1 MRLSVM
7 VFGLVCVCALV
18 IGTAAPVV
26 QDDDDVRGAFLTSRP
41 KDKPAS
47 SSTTPKTG
55 GRRKPKPP
63 DGGGST
69 GSSGGS
75 GKSGS
80 GNTGGSGNTAKT
92 DKTPKPQKPTPSPSP
107 SSSAPTPVNARRLGL
122 GVTLFMR
129 DSNGLAVRVDPD
141 HVFQKGDRVR
151 VVLETNTD
159 GYLYIF
165 NTTDNGP
172 ATMIYPDSQLDEA
185 GNYLQAHV
193 PFEIPST
200 ASAEERLR
208 WFAFDQVAGT
218 ERLFFVFT
226 REPLSGIPIDD
237 DLIALCKDSKER
249 CPLRPN
255 DEVWAAVQKHM
266 QEPLKT
272 DKEKQFGSAQT
283 SNEQQATAR
292 GLGLSKEDP
301 PPSLVMM
308 ASSPRSTLVAT
319 LDLIHK

>member
-18 IGTAAPVV
+18 IGTAAPLV
-26 QDDDDVRGAFLTSRP
+26 QDDEDVRGAFLTSRP
-41 KDKPAS
+41 KDKPSSS
-47 SSTTPKTG
+47 SSTPKTSS
-55 GRRKPKPP
+55 RRKPKPP
-63 DGGGST
+63 TGGGST
-69 GSSGGS
+69 GSGS

-80 GNTGGSGNTAKT
+80 GSSGSSGSSAKT
-92 DKTPKPQKPTPSPSP
+92 DKTPKPTPTPP
-107 SSSAPTPVNARRLGL
+107 PTPVNARRLGL
-122 GVTLFMR
+122 GVTLFIR

-165 NTTDNGP
+165 NTTDDGP
-172 ATMIYPDSQLDEA
+172 ATMIYPDSQLDDA

-200 ASAEERLR
+200 GSADERLR
-208 WFAFDQVAGT
+208 WFAFDQIAGT
-218 ERLFFVFT
+218 EHLFFVFT

-249 CPLRPN
+249 CMRPS

-272 DKEKQFGSAQT
+272 DKAQQFGGAQT
-283 SNEQQATAR
+283 STEQQATAR

>member
-7 VFGLVCVCALV
+7 IFGLVCVCALV
-18 IGTAAPVV
+18 IGTAAPLV
-26 QDDDDVRGAFLTSRP
+26 QDDEDVRGAFLTSRP
-41 KDKPAS
+41 KDKPPAS
-47 SSTTPKTG
+47 SSTAPRTG

-69 GSSGGS
+69 NPGGSGHSGGS
-75 GKSGS
+75 SSSSGRTS
-80 GNTGGSGNTAKT
+80 
-92 DKTPKPQKPTPSPSP
+92 KTPKPTPTPSTSTP
-107 SSSAPTPVNARRLGL
+107 PTPVNARRLGL

-141 HVFQKGDRVR
+141 HVFRKGDRVR
-151 VVLETNTD
+151 VLLETNTD

-165 NTTDNGP
+165 NTTDAGP
-172 ATMIYPDSQLDEA
+172 ATMIYPDSELDDA

-200 ASAEERLR
+200 NSADERLR
-208 WFAFDQVAGT
+208 WFAFDQTAGT

-226 REPLSGIPIDD
+226 REPLNGIPIDD
-237 DLIALCKDSKER
+237 DLIASCKESKER
-249 CPLRPN
+249 CMRPSS
-255 DEVWAAVQKHM
+255 EVWAVVQQHT

-272 DKEKQFGSAQT
+272 DKTKQFGGAQT
-283 SNEQQATAR
+283 STEEQAASR
-292 GLGLSKEDP
+292 GIGLSKEDP

>member
-18 IGTAAPVV
+18 IGTAAPLV

-41 KDKPAS
+41 KDKPVS
-47 SSTTPKTG
+47 SSSSPRPSSRRKTTPS
-55 GRRKPKPP
+55 
-63 DGGGST
+63 GGGST
-69 GSSGGS
+69 GGGSTGGGSSSGGS
-75 GKSGS
+75 GSSGKSE
-80 GNTGGSGNTAKT
+80 
-92 DKTPKPQKPTPSPSP
+92 KTPRQKPSPSP
-107 SSSAPTPVNARRLGL
+107 SSSTPTPVNARRLGL

-141 HVFQKGDRVR
+141 HVFRKGDRVR
-151 VVLETNTD
+151 VLLETNTD

-165 NTTDNGP
+165 NTTDDGP

-200 ASAEERLR
+200 ASADERLR

-226 REPLSGIPIDD
+226 REPLNGIPIDD
-237 DLIALCKDSKER
+237 DLIASCKDSKER
-249 CPLRPN
+249 CMRPS
-255 DEVWAAVQKHM
+255 DEVWAAVKTHM

-272 DKEKQFGSAQT
+272 DKSQQFGGAQT
-283 SNEQQATAR
+283 STEQQATAR

>member
-7 VFGLVCVCALV
+7 IFGLVCVCALV
-18 IGTAAPVV
+18 IGTAAPLV
-26 QDDDDVRGAFLTSRP
+26 QDDEDVRGAFLTSRP
-41 KDKPAS
+41 KDKPPVS
-47 SSTTPKTG
+47 SSTAPKTG

-69 GSSGGS
+69 SSGGS
-75 GKSGS
+75 GHTGSGS
-80 GNTGGSGNTAKT
+80 SGRT
-92 DKTPKPQKPTPSPSP
+92 DKTPKPKPTPPPSTP
-107 SSSAPTPVNARRLGL
+107 PTPVNARRLGL

-141 HVFQKGDRVR
+141 HVFRKGDRVR
-151 VVLETNTD
+151 VLLETNTD

-165 NTTDNGP
+165 NTTDDGP
-172 ATMIYPDSQLDEA
+172 ATMIYPDAELDDA

-200 ASAEERLR
+200 NSADERLR

-226 REPLSGIPIDD
+226 REPLNGIPIDD
-237 DLIALCKDSKER
+237 DLIASCKESKER
-249 CPLRPN
+249 CMRPSS
-255 DEVWAAVQKHM
+255 EVWEVVQKHT

-272 DKEKQFGSAQT
+272 DKTQQFGSAQT
-283 SNEQQATAR
+283 STEEQAASR
-292 GLGLSKEDP
+292 GIGLSKEDP

>member
-1 MRLSVM
+1 
-7 VFGLVCVCALV
+7 
-18 IGTAAPVV
+18 
-26 QDDDDVRGAFLTSRP
+26 
-41 KDKPAS
+41 
-47 SSTTPKTG
+47 
-55 GRRKPKPP
+55 
-63 DGGGST
+63 
-69 GSSGGS
+69 
-75 GKSGS
+75 
-80 GNTGGSGNTAKT
+80 
-92 DKTPKPQKPTPSPSP
+92 
-107 SSSAPTPVNARRLGL
+107 
-122 GVTLFMR
+122 MR
-129 DSNGLAVRVDPD
+129 DSNGMAVRVDPN
-141 HVFQKGDRVR
+141 HVFTKGDRVR

-165 NTTDNGP
+165 NTTDDGP
-172 ATMIYPDSQLDEA
+172 ATMIYPDAQLDEA

-200 ASAEERLR
+200 ASVDERLR

-249 CPLRPN
+249 CPVRPN

-272 DKEKQFGSAQT
+272 DKEKQFGSVQT
-283 SNEQQATAR
+283 STEQQATTR

>member
-18 IGTAAPVV
+18 IGIAAPVV
-26 QDDDDVRGAFLTSRP
+26 QDEEDVRGAFLTSRP

-47 SSTTPKTG
+47 SGNTSRPS
-55 GRRKPKPP
+55 RRKPKSTV
-63 DGGGST
+63 GSTSSGSTSSGSTST
-69 GSSGGS
+69 GSN
-75 GKSGS
+75 KP
-80 GNTGGSGNTAKT
+80 NKPNKPV
-92 DKTPKPQKPTPSPSP
+92 DKTPNKPEPSGSTPP
-107 SSSAPTPVNARRLGL
+107 SSPLTPVNARRIGL

-129 DSNGLAVRVDPD
+129 DSNGLAVRVDPN

-151 VVLETNTD
+151 VLLESNTD

-165 NTTDNGP
+165 NTTNDGS
-172 ATMIYPDSQLDEA
+172 ATMIYPHADLDEA

-193 PFEIPST
+193 PFEIPSSV
-200 ASAEERLR
+200 SADERLR
-208 WFAFDQVAGT
+208 WFAFDETAGT

-237 DLIALCKDSKER
+237 DLIALCKDSKDR
-249 CPLRPN
+249 CPVRPS
-255 DEVWAAVQKHM
+255 DEVWAVVQKEM
-266 QEPLKT
+266 QAPLKT
-272 DKEKQFGSAQT
+272 DKAQQFGSTQT
-283 SNEQQATAR
+283 STEQQATAR

-308 ASSPRSTLVAT
+308 ASSARSTLVAT

>member
-26 QDDDDVRGAFLTSRP
+26 QDDDDVRGAFLTTRP

-47 SSTTPKTG
+47 SSSSAPKTA

-63 DGGGST
+63 TGGGST
-69 GSSGGS
+69 GGGS
-75 GKSGS
+75 GHSGGS
-80 GNTGGSGNTAKT
+80 GNTGGSGTTGKT
-92 DKTPKPQKPTPSPSP
+92 DKTSKPKPSPSP
-107 SSSAPTPVNARRLGL
+107 SSQAPMPVNARRLGL

-165 NTTDNGP
+165 NTTDDGP
-172 ATMIYPDSQLDEA
+172 ATMIYPDSQLDDA

-200 ASAEERLR
+200 ASADERLR
-208 WFAFDQVAGT
+208 WFAFD
-218 ERLFFVFT
+218 RS
-226 REPLSGIPIDD
+226 P
-237 DLIALCKDSKER
+237 ALNTCSSF
-249 CPLRPN
+249 LRVN
-255 DEVWAAVQKHM
+255 H
-266 QEPLKT
+266 
-272 DKEKQFGSAQT
+272 
-283 SNEQQATAR
+283 
-292 GLGLSKEDP
+292 
-301 PPSLVMM
+301 
-308 ASSPRSTLVAT
+308 
-319 LDLIHK
+319 

>member
-26 QDDDDVRGAFLTSRP
+26 QDDDDVRGAFLTTRP

-47 SSTTPKTG
+47 SSSSAPKTA

-63 DGGGST
+63 TGGGST
-69 GSSGGS
+69 GGGTGHSG
-75 GKSGS
+75 GS
-80 GNTGGSGNTAKT
+80 GNTGGSGTTGKT
-92 DKTPKPQKPTPSPSP
+92 DKTSKPKPSPSP
-107 SSSAPTPVNARRLGL
+107 SSQAPTPVNARRLGL

-165 NTTDNGP
+165 NTTDDGP
-172 ATMIYPDSQLDEA
+172 ATMIYPDSQLDDA
-185 GNYLQAHV
+185 GNYLQSHV

-200 ASAEERLR
+200 ASADERLR

-218 ERLFFVFT
+218 EHLFFVFT

-237 DLIALCKDSKER
+237 DLIASCKDSKER
-249 CPLRPN
+249 CMRPS
-255 DEVWAAVQKHM
+255 DEVWAAVKTHM

-272 DKEKQFGSAQT
+272 DKDRQFGNAQT
-283 SNEQQATAR
+283 STEQQATAR

>member
-18 IGTAAPVV
+18 IGTAAPLV

-41 KDKPAS
+41 KDKPSSS
-47 SSTTPKTG
+47 SSTPKTS

-63 DGGGST
+63 EGGGST
-69 GSSGGS
+69 GTGS

-80 GNTGGSGNTAKT
+80 GNTGGSGSSVKT
-92 DKTPKPQKPTPSPSP
+92 SKTPKPTPAP
-107 SSSAPTPVNARRLGL
+107 PTPVNARRIGL

-165 NTTDNGP
+165 NTTDDGP
-172 ATMIYPDSQLDEA
+172 ATMIYPDSQLDDA
-185 GNYLQAHV
+185 GNYLQSHV
-193 PFEIPST
+193 PFEIPSS
-200 ASAEERLR
+200 ASADERLR

-237 DLIALCKDSKER
+237 DLIALCKDSKES
-249 CPLRPN
+249 CMRPS
-255 DEVWAAVQKHM
+255 DEVWAAVKKHM

-272 DKEKQFGSAQT
+272 DKEKQFGGAQT
-283 SNEQQATAR
+283 STEQQATAR

-308 ASSPRSTLVAT
+308 ASSPRPTLVAT

>member
-18 IGTAAPVV
+18 IGAAAPVV
-26 QDDDDVRGAFLTSRP
+26 QDEDVRGAFLTSRP

-47 SSTTPKTG
+47 S
-55 GRRKPKPP
+55 
-63 DGGGST
+63 
-69 GSSGGS
+69 
-75 GKSGS
+75 
-80 GNTGGSGNTAKT
+80 GNTARRSRRRPQTSSGPSKSASNNPGSSNPGASNPGKPAL
-92 DKTPKPQKPTPSPSP
+92 DKTPGKPETPEKTVTPSKP
-107 SSSAPTPVNARRLGL
+107 ATPVNAPRIGL

-129 DSNGLAVRVDPD
+129 DSNGSAVRVDPN
-141 HVFQKGDRVR
+141 HVFRKGDRVR
-151 VVLETNTD
+151 VLLETNTD

-165 NTTDNGP
+165 NTTNDGA
-172 ATMIYPDSQLDEA
+172 ATMIYPHADLDEA

-193 PFEIPST
+193 PFEIPSSL
-200 ASAEERLR
+200 SADERLR
-208 WFAFDQVAGT
+208 WFAFDEVAGT

-226 REPLSGIPIDD
+226 RDPLSGVPIED
-237 DLIALCKDSKER
+237 DLIALCRESKER
-249 CPLRPN
+249 CPVRPST
-255 DEVWAAVQKHM
+255 EVWSVVQKEM

-272 DKEKQFGSAQT
+272 DKAQQFGATQT
-283 SNEQQATAR
+283 TTEQQATTR
-292 GLGLSKEDP
+292 GLGLSKDDP